1 MPQLDIST
9 YAPQVFWLIII
20 FSIMLGTFIGVFLPK
35 LSKIFQKRFDQKKHA
50 DSEIES
56 LIQATKSLQESY
68 DEKKEAAIKSSH
80 EYLENSLLA
89 INEAH
94 EKRFNSLEKEIQ
106 HEMTRLQSTYEQQ
119 INNFDENYKDII
131 NEAVDQIL
139 YKLGINNGR

>member
-1 MPQLDIST
+1 M
-9 YAPQVFWLIII
+9 
-20 FSIMLGTFIGVFLPK
+20 
-35 LSKIFQKRFDQKKHA
+35 
-50 DSEIES
+50 
-56 LIQATKSLQESY
+56 
-68 DEKKEAAIKSSH
+68 
-80 EYLENSLLA
+80 A

-139 YKLGINNGR
+139 YKLGINNGL